1 MLSGET
7 NLPETILTPESNV
20 VNLLFD
26 SLKKIADTQLKD
38 RFLRI
43 IKELQIDLF
52 HKLCNE
58 LQCPRCRR
66 NTLARKGW
74 RPRVLKSSRGKIN
87 LVVLQARCKYC
98 NRTCRPLNDR
108 IGLSFS
114 TRFLNELIEKSICLG
129 LQLSYARSAVIVK
142 NLIGGEISSEGIR
155 RKISEKAASLSFDQ
169 PVNHETV
176 MVDSTKVKSGS
187 KRRGN
192 SVYLAITAKRGP
204 EKAGRPTIIKKLFHL
219 HVGNAAPLKEALKT
233 KRVKRLVHDGGEDFS
248 HAKIKVQR
256 CLFHLIHQLKH
267 YLWQDGVP
275 FEKRAAYQDSLRE
288 VLYDKKNGK
297 RRLKRFITQLETEGL
312 TTSAGH
318 LRGAK
323 VEIFTHVKE
332 QDFSFS
338 TTSPLEREMRELNR
352 RADNGARWSDKGVEN
367 ILKVLFHYR
376 LNIRK
381 LVNPL
386 GIQGSG

>member
-1 MLSGET
+1 MLPGEV
-7 NLPETILTPESNV
+7 NLPETILTPESNI

-26 SLKKIADTQLKD
+26 SLKKISDIQLKE

-43 IKELQIDLF
+43 IKELQLELF
-52 HKLCNE
+52 CELCNK

-74 RPRVLKSSRGKIN
+74 RRRVLKSSRGKIN
-87 LVVLQARCKYC
+87 LVVLQTRCKRC

-114 TRFLNELIEKSICLG
+114 TRFLNELVEKSICLG
-129 LQLSYARSAVIVK
+129 LQLSYARSAAIVK
-142 NLIGGEISSEGIR
+142 NLIGGEISPEGIR
-155 RKISEKAASLSFDQ
+155 RKVSEKAASLSFDQ

-192 SVYLAITAKRGP
+192 SVHLAITAERGP
-204 EKAGRPTIIKKLFHL
+204 EKAGRPTIIKKLLHL
-219 HVGNAAPLKEALKT
+219 HVGDVAPLKEALKT
-233 KRVKRLVHDGGEDFS
+233 KGVKRLVHDGGEGFS
-248 HAKIKVQR
+248 HAKFEVQR
-256 CLFHLIHQLKH
+256 CRFHLIHQLKH

-275 FEKRAAYQDSLRE
+275 FEKRSAYQDSLRKI
-288 VLYDKKNGK
+288 LYDKKNGEK
-297 RRLKRFITQLETEGL
+297 HLKCLITQFETEGL

-323 VEIFTHVKE
+323 AETFASVKE
-332 QDFSFS
+332 QGFSFS

-367 ILKVLFHYR
+367 VLKVLFHYR

-381 LVNPL
+381 LVNPQ
-386 GIQGSG
+386 GIQDSG